1 MVSLMISFNS
11 REMGSID
18 NLVRQFEKNPK
29 NVRFADLC
37 RVCEHYF
44 GKARSKGSHNIYKT
58 PWEGDP
64 RINIQDANGKAKA
77 YQVKQVV
84 KAIKKLERS

>member
-1 MVSLMISFNS
+1 
-11 REMGSID
+11 MGSIE
-18 NLVRQFEKNPK
+18 NLIRQFEKNPK
-29 NVRFADLC
+29 NVRFTDLC

-44 GKARSKGSHNIYKT
+44 GEAHIKGSHNVYKT

-64 RINIQDANGKAKA
+64 RINIQDNKGKAKA
-77 YQVKQVV
+77 YQVKQVI

>member
-1 MVSLMISFNS
+1 
-11 REMGSID
+11 MGSIE
-18 NLVRQFEKNPK
+18 NLIRQFEKNPK
-29 NVRFADLC
+29 NVRFTDLC

-44 GKARSKGSHNIYKT
+44 GEARSKGSHNVYRT

-64 RINIQDANGKAKA
+64 RINIQDNKGKAKA
-77 YQVKQVV
+77 YQVKQVI